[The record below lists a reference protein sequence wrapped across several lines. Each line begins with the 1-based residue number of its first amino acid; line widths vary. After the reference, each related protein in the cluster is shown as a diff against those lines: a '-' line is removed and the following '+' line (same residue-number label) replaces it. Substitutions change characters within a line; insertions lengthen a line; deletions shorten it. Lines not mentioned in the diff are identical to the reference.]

1 MADVSRTFTLHQ
13 EAAHA
18 PHHYDLEDLIPDVFD
33 TTNNALRIRTTAAD
47 VACAGTSDARQVF
60 EIVYD
65 QTRHCLNVVSLGASA
80 SAKTDLDWQQVIKA
94 CLDTDKSKLNLV
106 T

>member
-47 VACAGTSDARQVF
+47 VACAGTSDALAPRPRRRL
-60 EIVYD
+60 
-65 QTRHCLNVVSLGASA
+65 TSTGSR
-80 SAKTDLDWQQVIKA
+80 
-94 CLDTDKSKLNLV
+94 
-106 T
+106 